1 MHRLINANIT
11 NNFRNKPLKPIQMV
25 DLVSQYTA
33 IKQEIDQEIQNV
45 INSSIYI
52 NGPKVGEFAC
62 NLAGYV
68 ESKYAL
74 GCGNGTDAIQI
85 ALMALDLQPG
95 DEVITTPFTF
105 VATVEV
111 ISLLG
116 LVPKFV
122 DIDPQTFNLDVS
134 QLEDVITDRTR
145 VILPVHLFGQATEMS
160 RLMTIANKHN
170 LSVIE
175 DNAQSIGC
183 DVKVGEKWQK
193 TATVGDFGTFSF
205 FPSKNLGCYG
215 DGGAIVANKEEH
227 YTRAKMIAKHGSKL
241 KYHYDVIGINSRL
254 DAMQAAI
261 LDVKLQYLDD
271 YIQRRQHAAEIYDT
285 SLAEIE
291 GVTIP
296 HRADYSTHVFHQYT
310 LRVNAN
316 RDKLKED
323 LAAQGIPSMIYY
335 PKALHLQPAYQY
347 LGYKEGDFPHAEL
360 ACKEVLSLPMH
371 TELSIDQQNFIIDNL
386 INNLA

>member
-1 MHRLINANIT
+1 
-11 NNFRNKPLKPIQMV
+11 MV

-33 IKQEIDQEIQNV
+33 IKKEIDQEIQNV
-45 INSSIYI
+45 IDSSIFI

-68 ESKYAL
+68 GSQYAL

-85 ALMALDLQPG
+85 ALMALDLEAG

-111 ISLLG
+111 IVLLG
-116 LVPKFV
+116 LVPRFV
-122 DIDPQTFNLDVS
+122 DIDPHTFNLDVN
-134 QLEDVITDRTR
+134 QLESVITNRTR
-145 VILPVHLFGQATEMS
+145 VILPVHLFGQAADMS
-160 RLMTIANKHN
+160 HLMTIAKKHN
-170 LSVIE
+170 LYVIE

-183 DVKVGEKWQK
+183 DVKVGEEWHK

-215 DGGAIVANKEEH
+215 DGGAIVAKHEEH
-227 YTRAKMIAKHGSKL
+227 FNQARVIAKHGSKV
-241 KYHYDVIGINSRL
+241 KYYYDTIGINSRL

-285 SLAEIE
+285 FLDEVD
-291 GVTIP
+291 GLTIP
-296 HRADYSTHVFHQYT
+296 HRADYSTHVYHQYT
-310 LRVNAN
+310 LRVNAK
-316 RDKLKED
+316 RDQLKDSLKE
-323 LAAQGIPSMIYY
+323 QGIPAMIYY

-347 LGYKEGDFPHAEL
+347 LGYKEGDFPQAEL
-360 ACKEVLSLPMH
+360 ACQEVLSLPMH
-371 TELSIDQQNFIIDNL
+371 TELTIDQQNFIVDNIKNYL
-386 INNLA
+386 G